1 MTERREPVIQY
12 MGPSMNRCM
21 REILAFRI
29 AQKKVYTPHT
39 QYIPHTAKG
48 PALSN
53 EHLSLRC
60 VNQILYRVI
69 SDTCHS
75 MYGYGL
81 GTPSLTAHTPPTRPT
96 WPLTTLYVFL
106 SVCAV

>member
-29 AQKKVYTPHT
+29 AQKKVHTLHTYHT
-39 QYIPHTAKG
+39 QPVKS

-53 EHLSLRC
+53 EHLSLGVVLC
-60 VNQILYRVI
+60 E
-69 SDTCHS
+69 SDPVPRH
-75 MYGYGL
+75 L
-81 GTPSLTAHTPPTRPT
+81 GHVPLHVWLRTRYAFT
-96 WPLTTLYVFL
+96 
-106 SVCAV
+106 